1 MCVCRQ
7 SSGLFVFSFSSLLAS
22 ASINASQY
30 GYCTHCT
37 TNCIVCVC
45 EHTVVAESRHPW
57 GVFEQ
62 RRSTEALFIMYA
74 VSLNDRAPLLSWC
87 PGHWLTPADSWL
99 FMSWYHVAVFVHF
112 YFAPFTYFSSWVL
125 PCKVSAL
132 LGWLSP
138 HCLVY
143 LVMAWQRTC
152 YFAHKLST
160 DQR

>member
-1 MCVCRQ
+1 MFVV
-7 SSGLFVFSFSSLLAS
+7 SLLVFSSSHSLHFWHQPPSMPLNMVIVPTVRQTAL
-22 ASINASQY
+22 
-30 GYCTHCT
+30 C
-37 TNCIVCVC
+37 VCVC

-62 RRSTEALFIMYA
+62 RRSREALFIMYA